1 MVAEKIA
8 ETDEEIIDLTELIEK
23 GEAPAAV
30 VPPAE
35 SVKEDISVHMQ
46 SLNDGQARQG
56 DAEIDA
62 LLAQMEAGDEQPV
75 PPPPAARAAAP
86 EHKVDPHEE
95 LDMSGMVE
103 VDKLL
108 DTLDIPP
115 QPHERGPDAAQD
127 ADPGDLDNA
136 VDDLLN
142 AMSGSAPQ
150 KPAPASAQEPDVHD
164 LLAAASPQPEEP
176 NFADDLDALL
186 ASAEAPA
193 PAEAS
198 APAPQARE
206 NPDLAADLDS
216 LLAGLDAEQAQPA
229 TAESA
234 PDKPAASSAASEPA
248 PEKEPDLEMDLDAL
262 LASVDAPASPQP
274 TKRYGSG
281 ECDACIDLDK
291 LLAPAGAEATPAPAP
306 EAPASQTPSP
316 DPAPE
321 PSADQSNPPTG
332 LDAEQDAAATAEPEQ
347 ARPSTP
353 STAADHMPEDVAPE
367 AAPDLE
373 TDLDALLA
381 VMSPD
386 QDMSPAPAAG
396 DAEEAGKTDA
406 ARPPLEAEALEP
418 EPALPADSMEN
429 LPQAEEAPDLPA
441 VEENPAAEERPESEP
456 ELDLDELLRSAMQE
470 EADASATPFAASEG
484 TERPETEPVVVAD
497 VPAVE
502 DLLLMP
508 ASEEDLRM
516 EQVATPAEEVQAE
529 FAQSE
534 ATARAGEQVART
546 ADIPADPAALREL
559 TELTEQAARLDER
572 LQRCESELAEAR
584 ARVAALEKAA
594 AAPSASLED
603 LLREGNPLH
612 DRFAALIASSVS
624 QALKAMPSGV
634 TDAALEE
641 RLQSV
646 SLLGKSV
653 SVRMDAL
660 ESRLDTLE
668 PRFNQQ
674 VEKAAAGAAARIL
687 REEIA
692 KLIQG

>member
-127 ADPGDLDNA
+127 ADPADLDNA

-142 AMSGSAPQ
+142 AMSGSAPR

-206 NPDLAADLDS
+206 NPDLTADLDS

-234 PDKPAASSAASEPA
+234 LGQPAASPAASEPA

-274 TKRYGSG
+274 TKRSGSG

-291 LLAPAGAEATPAPAP
+291 LLAPAGAEATPDPAP
-306 EAPASQTPSP
+306 EVPASPTPSP

-396 DAEEAGKTDA
+396 DAEEAGKIDA
-406 ARPPLEAEALEP
+406 ARPPLEAEALDP

-441 VEENPAAEERPESEP
+441 VDENPAAEERPESEP
-456 ELDLDELLRSAMQE
+456 ELDLDKLLRSAMQE

-484 TERPETEPVVVAD
+484 TEQPETEPAVVAD

-508 ASEEDLRM
+508 ASEEDSRM
-516 EQVATPAEEVQAE
+516 
-529 FAQSE
+529 
-534 ATARAGEQVART
+534 EQVART

-634 TDAALEE
+634 TDAVLEE

-653 SVRMDAL
+653 SARMDAL

>member
-35 SVKEDISVHMQ
+35 GTKEDISVHMQ

-142 AMSGSAPQ
+142 AMSGSAPR
-150 KPAPASAQEPDVHD
+150 KPASESAQEPDVHD

-206 NPDLAADLDS
+206 NPDLTADLDS

-234 PDKPAASSAASEPA
+234 LGQPAASPAASEPA

-274 TKRYGSG
+274 TKRSGSG

-291 LLAPAGAEATPAPAP
+291 LLAPAGAEATPDPAP
-306 EAPASQTPSP
+306 EAPASPTPSP

-406 ARPPLEAEALEP
+406 ARSPLEAEALEP

-441 VEENPAAEERPESEP
+441 VDENPAAEERPESEP
-456 ELDLDELLRSAMQE
+456 ELDLDKLLRSAMQE

-484 TERPETEPVVVAD
+484 TEQPETEPAVVAD

-508 ASEEDLRM
+508 ASEEDSRM
-516 EQVATPAEEVQAE
+516 EQA
-529 FAQSE
+529 
-534 ATARAGEQVART
+534 ART

-634 TDAALEE
+634 TDAVLEE

-653 SVRMDAL
+653 SARMDAL

>member
-142 AMSGSAPQ
+142 AMSGSAPR
-150 KPAPASAQEPDVHD
+150 KPASESAQEPDVHD

-198 APAPQARE
+198 APAPAEASAPAPQARE
-206 NPDLAADLDS
+206 NPDLTADLDS

-234 PDKPAASSAASEPA
+234 LGQPAASPAASEPA

-274 TKRYGSG
+274 TKRSGSG

-306 EAPASQTPSP
+306 EAPASPTPSP

-347 ARPSTP
+347 DRPSTP

-396 DAEEAGKTDA
+396 DAEEAGKIDA
-406 ARPPLEAEALEP
+406 ARPPLEAEALDP

-441 VEENPAAEERPESEP
+441 VDENPAAEERPESEP
-456 ELDLDELLRSAMQE
+456 ELDLDKLLRSAMQE

-484 TERPETEPVVVAD
+484 TEQPETEPAVVAD

-508 ASEEDLRM
+508 ASEEDSRM
-516 EQVATPAEEVQAE
+516 
-529 FAQSE
+529 
-534 ATARAGEQVART
+534 EQVART

-634 TDAALEE
+634 TDAVLEE

-653 SVRMDAL
+653 SARMDAL

>member
-75 PPPPAARAAAP
+75 PPPPAARADAP

-127 ADPGDLDNA
+127 ADPADLDNA

-142 AMSGSAPQ
+142 AMSGSAPR

-206 NPDLAADLDS
+206 NPDLTADLDS

-234 PDKPAASSAASEPA
+234 LGQPAASPAASEPA

-274 TKRYGSG
+274 TKRSGSG

-306 EAPASQTPSP
+306 EAPASPTPSP

-321 PSADQSNPPTG
+321 PSVDQSNPPTG

-456 ELDLDELLRSAMQE
+456 ELDLDKLLRSAMQE

-484 TERPETEPVVVAD
+484 TEQPETEPAVVAD

-508 ASEEDLRM
+508 ASEEDSRM
-516 EQVATPAEEVQAE
+516 
-529 FAQSE
+529 
-534 ATARAGEQVART
+534 EQVART

-634 TDAALEE
+634 TDAVLEE

-653 SVRMDAL
+653 SARMDAL

>member
-75 PPPPAARAAAP
+75 PPPPAARADAP

-127 ADPGDLDNA
+127 ADPADLDNA

-142 AMSGSAPQ
+142 AMSGSAPR

-193 PAEAS
+193 P
-198 APAPQARE
+198 QARE
-206 NPDLAADLDS
+206 NPDLTADLDS

-234 PDKPAASSAASEPA
+234 LGQPAASPAASEPA

-274 TKRYGSG
+274 TKRSGSG

-291 LLAPAGAEATPAPAP
+291 LLAPAGAEATPDPAP
-306 EAPASQTPSP
+306 EAPASPTPSP

-396 DAEEAGKTDA
+396 DAEEAGKIDA

-441 VEENPAAEERPESEP
+441 VDENPAAEERPESEP
-456 ELDLDELLRSAMQE
+456 ELDLDKLLRSAMQE

-484 TERPETEPVVVAD
+484 TEQPETEPAVVAD

-508 ASEEDLRM
+508 ASEEDSRM
-516 EQVATPAEEVQAE
+516 EQA
-529 FAQSE
+529 
-534 ATARAGEQVART
+534 ART

-584 ARVAALEKAA
+584 ARVAALEKAT

-634 TDAALEE
+634 TDAVLEE

-653 SVRMDAL
+653 SARMDAL

>member
-75 PPPPAARAAAP
+75 PPPPAARADAP

-127 ADPGDLDNA
+127 ADPADLDNA

-142 AMSGSAPQ
+142 AMSGSAPR
-150 KPAPASAQEPDVHD
+150 KPASESAQEPDVHD
-164 LLAAASPQPEEP
+164 LLAAASPQSEEP

-206 NPDLAADLDS
+206 NPDLTADLDS

-234 PDKPAASSAASEPA
+234 LGQPAASEPA
-248 PEKEPDLEMDLDAL
+248 SEKEPDLEMDLDAL

-274 TKRYGSG
+274 TKRSGSG

-291 LLAPAGAEATPAPAP
+291 LLAPAGAEATPDPAP
-306 EAPASQTPSP
+306 EAPASPTPSP

-406 ARPPLEAEALEP
+406 DRPPLEAEALEP

-441 VEENPAAEERPESEP
+441 VDENPAAEERPESKP
-456 ELDLDELLRSAMQE
+456 ELDLDKLLRSAMQE

-484 TERPETEPVVVAD
+484 TEQPETEPAVVAD

-502 DLLLMP
+502 DILLMP
-508 ASEEDLRM
+508 ASEEDSRM
-516 EQVATPAEEVQAE
+516 EQA
-529 FAQSE
+529 
-534 ATARAGEQVART
+534 ART

-634 TDAALEE
+634 TDAVLEE

-653 SVRMDAL
+653 SARMDAL

>member
-35 SVKEDISVHMQ
+35 GTKEDISVHMQ

-142 AMSGSAPQ
+142 AMSGSAPR
-150 KPAPASAQEPDVHD
+150 KPASESAQEPDVHD
-164 LLAAASPQPEEP
+164 LLAAASSQPEEP

-206 NPDLAADLDS
+206 NPDLTADLDS

-234 PDKPAASSAASEPA
+234 LGQPAASPAASEPA

-274 TKRYGSG
+274 TKRSGSG

-291 LLAPAGAEATPAPAP
+291 LLAPAGAEATPDPAP
-306 EAPASQTPSP
+306 EAPASPTPSP

-373 TDLDALLA
+373 TNLDALLA

-456 ELDLDELLRSAMQE
+456 ELDLDKLLRSAMQE

-484 TERPETEPVVVAD
+484 TEQPETEPAVVAD

-508 ASEEDLRM
+508 ASEEDSRM
-516 EQVATPAEEVQAE
+516 EQA
-529 FAQSE
+529 
-534 ATARAGEQVART
+534 ART

-634 TDAALEE
+634 TDAVLEE

-653 SVRMDAL
+653 SARMDAL

>member
-75 PPPPAARAAAP
+75 PPPPAARADAP

-127 ADPGDLDNA
+127 ADPADLDNA

-142 AMSGSAPQ
+142 AMSGSAPR
-150 KPAPASAQEPDVHD
+150 KPASESAQEPDVHD

-206 NPDLAADLDS
+206 NPDLTADLDS

-234 PDKPAASSAASEPA
+234 LGQPAASEPA
-248 PEKEPDLEMDLDAL
+248 SEKEPDLEMDLDAL

-274 TKRYGSG
+274 TKRSGSG

-291 LLAPAGAEATPAPAP
+291 LLAPAGAEATPDPAP
-306 EAPASQTPSP
+306 EAPASPTPSP

-396 DAEEAGKTDA
+396 DAEEAGKIDA

-441 VEENPAAEERPESEP
+441 VDENPAAEERPESEP
-456 ELDLDELLRSAMQE
+456 ELDLDKLLRSAMQE

-484 TERPETEPVVVAD
+484 TEQPETEPAVVAD

-508 ASEEDLRM
+508 ASEEDSRM
-516 EQVATPAEEVQAE
+516 EQA
-529 FAQSE
+529 
-534 ATARAGEQVART
+534 ART

-634 TDAALEE
+634 TDAVLEE

-653 SVRMDAL
+653 SARMDAL

>member
-142 AMSGSAPQ
+142 AMSGSAPR
-150 KPAPASAQEPDVHD
+150 KPASESAQEPDVHD

-198 APAPQARE
+198 APAPAEASAPAPQARE
-206 NPDLAADLDS
+206 NPDLTADLDS

-234 PDKPAASSAASEPA
+234 LGQPAASPAASEPA

-274 TKRYGSG
+274 TKRSGSG

-306 EAPASQTPSP
+306 EAPASPTPSP

-347 ARPSTP
+347 DRPSTP
-353 STAADHMPEDVAPE
+353 SRAADHMPEDVAPE

-396 DAEEAGKTDA
+396 DAEEAGKIDA
-406 ARPPLEAEALEP
+406 ARPPLEAEALDP

-441 VEENPAAEERPESEP
+441 VDENPAAEERPESEP
-456 ELDLDELLRSAMQE
+456 ELDLDKLLRSAMQE

-484 TERPETEPVVVAD
+484 TEQPETEPAVVAD

-508 ASEEDLRM
+508 ASEEDSRM
-516 EQVATPAEEVQAE
+516 
-529 FAQSE
+529 
-534 ATARAGEQVART
+534 EQVART

-634 TDAALEE
+634 TDAVLEE

-653 SVRMDAL
+653 SARMDAL

>member
-127 ADPGDLDNA
+127 ADPADLDNA

-142 AMSGSAPQ
+142 AMSGSAPR

-206 NPDLAADLDS
+206 NPDLTADLDS

-234 PDKPAASSAASEPA
+234 LGQPAASPAASEPA

-274 TKRYGSG
+274 TKRSGSG

-291 LLAPAGAEATPAPAP
+291 LLAPAGAEATPDPAP
-306 EAPASQTPSP
+306 EVPASPTPSP

-396 DAEEAGKTDA
+396 DAEEAGKIDA
-406 ARPPLEAEALEP
+406 ARPPLEAEALDP

-429 LPQAEEAPDLPA
+429 LPQAPPWTRTRRQRNVRNPNRNWIWTNCCAAPCRKKPMH
-441 VEENPAAEERPESEP
+441 PR
-456 ELDLDELLRSAMQE
+456 R
-470 EADASATPFAASEG
+470 
-484 TERPETEPVVVAD
+484 
-497 VPAVE
+497 
-502 DLLLMP
+502 LLLP
-508 ASEEDLRM
+508 
-516 EQVATPAEEVQAE
+516 P
-529 FAQSE
+529 
-534 ATARAGEQVART
+534 
-546 ADIPADPAALREL
+546 RE
-559 TELTEQAARLDER
+559 RNSPR
-572 LQRCESELAEAR
+572 
-584 ARVAALEKAA
+584 
-594 AAPSASLED
+594 P
-603 LLREGNPLH
+603 NPLWW
-612 DRFAALIASSVS
+612 L
-624 QALKAMPSGV
+624 
-634 TDAALEE
+634 T
-641 RLQSV
+641 
-646 SLLGKSV
+646 
-653 SVRMDAL
+653 
-660 ESRLDTLE
+660 SRLWKIFCSCP
-668 PRFNQQ
+668 PR
-674 VEKAAAGAAARIL
+674 KKT
-687 REEIA
+687 REWNRSPGRRTSRQIRRRC
-692 KLIQG
+692 GN

>member
-142 AMSGSAPQ
+142 AMSGSAPR
-150 KPAPASAQEPDVHD
+150 KPASESAQEPDVHD

-206 NPDLAADLDS
+206 NPDLTADLDS

-234 PDKPAASSAASEPA
+234 LGQPAASPAASEPA

-274 TKRYGSG
+274 TKRSGSG

-306 EAPASQTPSP
+306 EAPASPTPSP

-456 ELDLDELLRSAMQE
+456 ELDLDKLLRSAMQE

-484 TERPETEPVVVAD
+484 TEQPETEPAVVAD

-508 ASEEDLRM
+508 ASEEDSRM

-534 ATARAGEQVART
+534 ATARAGEQAART

-634 TDAALEE
+634 TDAVLEE

-653 SVRMDAL
+653 SARMDAL

>member
-75 PPPPAARAAAP
+75 PPPPAARADAP

-142 AMSGSAPQ
+142 AMSGSAPR
-150 KPAPASAQEPDVHD
+150 KPASESAQEPDVHD

-206 NPDLAADLDS
+206 NPDLTADLDS

-229 TAESA
+229 TAKSA
-234 PDKPAASSAASEPA
+234 LGQPAASPAASEPA

-274 TKRYGSG
+274 TKRSGSG

-291 LLAPAGAEATPAPAP
+291 LLAPAGAEATPDPAP
-306 EAPASQTPSP
+306 EAPASPTPSP

-441 VEENPAAEERPESEP
+441 VDENPAAEERPESEP
-456 ELDLDELLRSAMQE
+456 ELDLDKLLRSAMQE

-484 TERPETEPVVVAD
+484 TEQPETEPAVVAD

-508 ASEEDLRM
+508 ASEEDSRM
-516 EQVATPAEEVQAE
+516 EQA
-529 FAQSE
+529 
-534 ATARAGEQVART
+534 ART

-559 TELTEQAARLDER
+559 TELTEQAARLDDR

-624 QALKAMPSGV
+624 QALKTMPSGV
-634 TDAALEE
+634 TDAVLEE

-653 SVRMDAL
+653 SARMDAL

>member
-75 PPPPAARAAAP
+75 PPPPAARADAP

-127 ADPGDLDNA
+127 ADPADLDNA

-142 AMSGSAPQ
+142 AMSGSAPR
-150 KPAPASAQEPDVHD
+150 KPASESAQEPDVHD
-164 LLAAASPQPEEP
+164 LLAAASPQSEEP

-206 NPDLAADLDS
+206 NPDLTADLDS

-234 PDKPAASSAASEPA
+234 LGQPAASPAASEPA

-274 TKRYGSG
+274 TKRSGSG

-291 LLAPAGAEATPAPAP
+291 LLAPAGAEATPDPAP
-306 EAPASQTPSP
+306 EAPASPTPSP

-321 PSADQSNPPTG
+321 PSADQSDPPTG

-441 VEENPAAEERPESEP
+441 VDENPAAEERPESEP
-456 ELDLDELLRSAMQE
+456 ELDLDKLLRSAMQE

-484 TERPETEPVVVAD
+484 TEQPETEPAVVAD

-508 ASEEDLRM
+508 ASEEDSRM
-516 EQVATPAEEVQAE
+516 EQA
-529 FAQSE
+529 
-534 ATARAGEQVART
+534 ART

-624 QALKAMPSGV
+624 QALKTMPSGV
-634 TDAALEE
+634 TDAVLEE

-653 SVRMDAL
+653 SARMDAL

>member
-35 SVKEDISVHMQ
+35 GTKEDISVHMQ

-142 AMSGSAPQ
+142 AMSGSAPR
-150 KPAPASAQEPDVHD
+150 KPASESAQEPDVHD

-206 NPDLAADLDS
+206 NPDLTADLDS

-234 PDKPAASSAASEPA
+234 LGQPAASPAASEPA
-248 PEKEPDLEMDLDAL
+248 PEKEPNLEMDLDAL

-274 TKRYGSG
+274 TKRSGSG

-291 LLAPAGAEATPAPAP
+291 LLAPAGAEATPDPAP
-306 EAPASQTPSP
+306 EAPASPTPSP

-406 ARPPLEAEALEP
+406 ARSPLEAEALEP

-441 VEENPAAEERPESEP
+441 VDENPAAEERPESEP
-456 ELDLDELLRSAMQE
+456 ELDLDKLLRSAMQE

-484 TERPETEPVVVAD
+484 TEQPETEPAVVAD

-508 ASEEDLRM
+508 ASEEDSRM
-516 EQVATPAEEVQAE
+516 EQA
-529 FAQSE
+529 
-534 ATARAGEQVART
+534 ART

-634 TDAALEE
+634 TDAVLEE

-653 SVRMDAL
+653 SARMDAL

>member
-142 AMSGSAPQ
+142 AMSGSAPR
-150 KPAPASAQEPDVHD
+150 KPASESAQEPDVHD

-206 NPDLAADLDS
+206 NPDLTADLDS

-234 PDKPAASSAASEPA
+234 LGQPAASPAASEPA

-274 TKRYGSG
+274 TKRSGSG

-306 EAPASQTPSP
+306 EAPASPTPSP

-441 VEENPAAEERPESEP
+441 VDENPAAEERPESEP
-456 ELDLDELLRSAMQE
+456 ELDLDKLLRSAMQE

-484 TERPETEPVVVAD
+484 TEQPETEPAVVAD

-508 ASEEDLRM
+508 ASEEDSRM
-516 EQVATPAEEVQAE
+516 EQA
-529 FAQSE
+529 
-534 ATARAGEQVART
+534 ART

-594 AAPSASLED
+594 APSASLED

-624 QALKAMPSGV
+624 QALKTMPSGV
-634 TDAALEE
+634 TDAVLEE

-653 SVRMDAL
+653 SARMDAL

>member
-35 SVKEDISVHMQ
+35 GTKEDISVHMQ

-142 AMSGSAPQ
+142 AMSGSAPR
-150 KPAPASAQEPDVHD
+150 KPASESAQEPDVHD

-206 NPDLAADLDS
+206 NPDLTADLDS

-229 TAESA
+229 TAKSA
-234 PDKPAASSAASEPA
+234 LGQPAASPAASEPA

-274 TKRYGSG
+274 TKRSGSG

-291 LLAPAGAEATPAPAP
+291 LLAPAGAEATPDPAP
-306 EAPASQTPSP
+306 EAPASPTPSP

-441 VEENPAAEERPESEP
+441 VDENPAAEERPESEP
-456 ELDLDELLRSAMQE
+456 ELDLDKLLRSAMQE

-484 TERPETEPVVVAD
+484 TEQPETEPAVVAD

-508 ASEEDLRM
+508 ASEEDSRM
-516 EQVATPAEEVQAE
+516 EQA
-529 FAQSE
+529 
-534 ATARAGEQVART
+534 ART

-624 QALKAMPSGV
+624 QALKIMPSGV
-634 TDAALEE
+634 TDAVLEE

-653 SVRMDAL
+653 SARMDAL

>member
-127 ADPGDLDNA
+127 ADPADLDNA

-142 AMSGSAPQ
+142 AMSGSAPR

-206 NPDLAADLDS
+206 NPDLTADLDS

-234 PDKPAASSAASEPA
+234 LGQPAASPAASEPA

-274 TKRYGSG
+274 TKRSGSG

-306 EAPASQTPSP
+306 EAPASPTPSP

-396 DAEEAGKTDA
+396 DAEEAGKIDA

-441 VEENPAAEERPESEP
+441 VDENPAAEERPESEP
-456 ELDLDELLRSAMQE
+456 ELDLDKLLRSAMQE

-484 TERPETEPVVVAD
+484 TEQPETEPAVVAD

-508 ASEEDLRM
+508 ASEEDSRM
-516 EQVATPAEEVQAE
+516 EQA
-529 FAQSE
+529 
-534 ATARAGEQVART
+534 ART

-634 TDAALEE
+634 TDAVLEE

-653 SVRMDAL
+653 SARMDAL

>member
-142 AMSGSAPQ
+142 AMSGSAPR
-150 KPAPASAQEPDVHD
+150 KPASESAQEPDVHD

-206 NPDLAADLDS
+206 NPDLTADLDS

-234 PDKPAASSAASEPA
+234 LGQPAASPAASEPA

-274 TKRYGSG
+274 TKRSGSG

-291 LLAPAGAEATPAPAP
+291 LLAPAGAEATPDPAP
-306 EAPASQTPSP
+306 EVPASPTPSP

-396 DAEEAGKTDA
+396 DAEEAGKIDA
-406 ARPPLEAEALEP
+406 ARPPLEAEALDP

-441 VEENPAAEERPESEP
+441 VDENPAAEERPESEP
-456 ELDLDELLRSAMQE
+456 ELDLDKLLRSAMQE

-484 TERPETEPVVVAD
+484 TEQPETEPAVVAD
-497 VPAVE
+497 APAVE

-508 ASEEDLRM
+508 ASEEDSRM
-516 EQVATPAEEVQAE
+516 EQA
-529 FAQSE
+529 
-534 ATARAGEQVART
+534 ART

-634 TDAALEE
+634 TDAVLEE

-653 SVRMDAL
+653 SARMDAL

>member
-35 SVKEDISVHMQ
+35 GTKEDISVHMQ

-75 PPPPAARAAAP
+75 PPPPAARADAP

-127 ADPGDLDNA
+127 ADPADLDNA

-142 AMSGSAPQ
+142 AMSGSAPR
-150 KPAPASAQEPDVHD
+150 KPASESAQEPDVHD
-164 LLAAASPQPEEP
+164 LLAAASPQSEEP

-206 NPDLAADLDS
+206 NPDLTADLDS

-234 PDKPAASSAASEPA
+234 LGQPAASPAASEPA

-274 TKRYGSG
+274 TKRSGSG

-291 LLAPAGAEATPAPAP
+291 LLAPAGAEATPDPAP
-306 EAPASQTPSP
+306 EVPASPTPSP

-396 DAEEAGKTDA
+396 DAEEAGKIDA
-406 ARPPLEAEALEP
+406 ARPPLEAEALDP

-441 VEENPAAEERPESEP
+441 VDENPAAEERPESEP
-456 ELDLDELLRSAMQE
+456 ELDLDKLLRSAMQE

-484 TERPETEPVVVAD
+484 TEQPETEPAVVAD

-508 ASEEDLRM
+508 ASEEDSRM
-516 EQVATPAEEVQAE
+516 
-529 FAQSE
+529 
-534 ATARAGEQVART
+534 EQVART

-559 TELTEQAARLDER
+559 TELTEQAVRLDER

-634 TDAALEE
+634 TDAVLEE

-653 SVRMDAL
+653 SARMDAL

>member
-86 EHKVDPHEE
+86 EHKVDPHEK

-142 AMSGSAPQ
+142 AMSGSAPR
-150 KPAPASAQEPDVHD
+150 KPASESAQEPDVHD

-206 NPDLAADLDS
+206 NPDLTADLDS

-234 PDKPAASSAASEPA
+234 LGQPAAAPAAPEPA
-248 PEKEPDLEMDLDAL
+248 PEKTPDLEMDLDAL
-262 LASVDAPASPQP
+262 LASVDAPASARP
-274 TKRYGSG
+274 TDRSDSG
-281 ECDACIDLDK
+281 ECDSCIDLDK
-291 LLAPAGAEATPAPAP
+291 LLAPASAP
-306 EAPASQTPSP
+306 EAPAS
-316 DPAPE
+316 PA
-321 PSADQSNPPTG
+321 SNLSVDQDNLPAGP
-332 LDAEQDAAATAEPEQ
+332 DAEQNAAATAEPAQ
-347 ARPSTP
+347 AQPASHP
-353 STAADHMPEDVAPE
+353 AAEDHTPEDVTPE
-367 AAPDLE
+367 AGPALE

-381 VMSPD
+381 AMSPD
-386 QDMSPAPAAG
+386 QDIPPAPAAE
-396 DAEEAGKTDA
+396 DAEEVEETDA
-406 ARPPLEAEALEP
+406 AQPPLETGALVP
-418 EPALPADSMEN
+418 EPVFPAASMEN
-429 LPQAEEAPDLPA
+429 LPQAEEAADLPA
-441 VEENPAAEERPESEP
+441 VEENPAEEERPESEP
-456 ELDLDELLRSAMQE
+456 ELDLDELLRSAIQE
-470 EADASATPFAASEG
+470 EADSPATPSAASDE
-484 TERPETEPVVVAD
+484 TERPEAEPAVVAD
-497 VPAVE
+497 AGKTADAPEME

-508 ASEEDLRM
+508 ASEEDSRM
-516 EQVATPAEEVQAE
+516 EQA
-529 FAQSE
+529 
-534 ATARAGEQVART
+534 ART

-594 AAPSASLED
+594 APSASLED

-624 QALKAMPSGV
+624 QALKTMPSGV
-634 TDAALEE
+634 TDAVLEE

-653 SVRMDAL
+653 SARMDAL

>member
-35 SVKEDISVHMQ
+35 GTKEDISVHMQ

-142 AMSGSAPQ
+142 AMSGSAPR
-150 KPAPASAQEPDVHD
+150 KPASESAQEPDVHD

-206 NPDLAADLDS
+206 NPDLTADLDS

-234 PDKPAASSAASEPA
+234 LGQPAASPAASEPA

-274 TKRYGSG
+274 TKRSGSG

-291 LLAPAGAEATPAPAP
+291 LLAPAGAEATPDPAP
-306 EAPASQTPSP
+306 EAPASPTPSP

-396 DAEEAGKTDA
+396 DAEEAGKIDA

-441 VEENPAAEERPESEP
+441 VDENPAAEERPESEP
-456 ELDLDELLRSAMQE
+456 ELDLDKLLRSAMQE

-484 TERPETEPVVVAD
+484 TEQPETEPAVVAD

-508 ASEEDLRM
+508 ASEEDSRM
-516 EQVATPAEEVQAE
+516 EQA
-529 FAQSE
+529 
-534 ATARAGEQVART
+534 ART

-634 TDAALEE
+634 TDAVLEE

-653 SVRMDAL
+653 SARMDAL

>member
-234 PDKPAASSAASEPA
+234 PDKPAASPAASEPA

-274 TKRYGSG
+274 TKRSGSG

-484 TERPETEPVVVAD
+484 TERPETEPAVVAD

-516 EQVATPAEEVQAE
+516 
-529 FAQSE
+529 
-534 ATARAGEQVART
+534 EQVART

>member
-75 PPPPAARAAAP
+75 PPPPAARADAP

-127 ADPGDLDNA
+127 ADPADLDNA

-142 AMSGSAPQ
+142 AMSGSAPR
-150 KPAPASAQEPDVHD
+150 KPASESAQEPDVHD
-164 LLAAASPQPEEP
+164 LLAAASPQSEEP

-186 ASAEAPA
+186 TSAEAPA

-206 NPDLAADLDS
+206 NPDLTADLDS

-234 PDKPAASSAASEPA
+234 LGQPAASPAASEPA
-248 PEKEPDLEMDLDAL
+248 SEKEPDLEMDLDAL

-274 TKRYGSG
+274 TKRSGSG

-291 LLAPAGAEATPAPAP
+291 LLAPAGAEATPDPAP
-306 EAPASQTPSP
+306 EAPASPTPSP

-396 DAEEAGKTDA
+396 DAEEAGKIDA

-441 VEENPAAEERPESEP
+441 VDENPAAEERPESEP
-456 ELDLDELLRSAMQE
+456 ELDLDKLLRSAMQE

-484 TERPETEPVVVAD
+484 TEQPETEPAVVAD

-508 ASEEDLRM
+508 ASEEDSRM
-516 EQVATPAEEVQAE
+516 EQA
-529 FAQSE
+529 
-534 ATARAGEQVART
+534 ART

-634 TDAALEE
+634 TDAVLEE

-653 SVRMDAL
+653 SARMDAL

>member
-35 SVKEDISVHMQ
+35 GTKEDISVHMQ

-142 AMSGSAPQ
+142 AMSGSAPR
-150 KPAPASAQEPDVHD
+150 KPASESAQEPDVHD

-206 NPDLAADLDS
+206 NPDLTADLDS

-234 PDKPAASSAASEPA
+234 LGQPAASPAASEPA

-274 TKRYGSG
+274 TKRSGSG

-291 LLAPAGAEATPAPAP
+291 LLAPAGAEATPDPAP
-306 EAPASQTPSP
+306 EAPASPTPSP

-396 DAEEAGKTDA
+396 DAEEAGKIDA

-441 VEENPAAEERPESEP
+441 VDENPAAEERPESEP
-456 ELDLDELLRSAMQE
+456 ELDLDKLLRSAMQE

-484 TERPETEPVVVAD
+484 TEQPETEPAVVAD

-508 ASEEDLRM
+508 ASEEDSRM
-516 EQVATPAEEVQAE
+516 EQA
-529 FAQSE
+529 
-534 ATARAGEQVART
+534 ART

-584 ARVAALEKAA
+584 ARVAALEKAT

-634 TDAALEE
+634 TDAVLEE

-653 SVRMDAL
+653 SARMDAL

>member
-75 PPPPAARAAAP
+75 PPPPAARADAP

-127 ADPGDLDNA
+127 ADPADLDNA

-142 AMSGSAPQ
+142 AMSGSAPR
-150 KPAPASAQEPDVHD
+150 KPASESAQEPDVHD
-164 LLAAASPQPEEP
+164 LLAAASPQSEEP

-206 NPDLAADLDS
+206 NPDLTADLDS

-234 PDKPAASSAASEPA
+234 LGQPAASPAASEPA

-274 TKRYGSG
+274 TKRSGSG

-291 LLAPAGAEATPAPAP
+291 LLAPAGAAATPDPAP
-306 EAPASQTPSP
+306 EVPASPTPSP

-396 DAEEAGKTDA
+396 DAEEAGKIDA
-406 ARPPLEAEALEP
+406 ARPPLEAEALDP

-441 VEENPAAEERPESEP
+441 VDENPAAEERPESEP
-456 ELDLDELLRSAMQE
+456 ELDLDKLLRSAMQE

-484 TERPETEPVVVAD
+484 TEQPETEPAVVAD

-508 ASEEDLRM
+508 ASEEDSRM
-516 EQVATPAEEVQAE
+516 
-529 FAQSE
+529 
-534 ATARAGEQVART
+534 EQVART

-634 TDAALEE
+634 TDVVLEE

-653 SVRMDAL
+653 SARMDAL

>member
-142 AMSGSAPQ
+142 AMSGSAPR
-150 KPAPASAQEPDVHD
+150 KPASESAQEPDVHD

-206 NPDLAADLDS
+206 NPDLTADLDS

-234 PDKPAASSAASEPA
+234 LGQPAASPAASEPA

-274 TKRYGSG
+274 TKRSGSG

-291 LLAPAGAEATPAPAP
+291 LLAPAGAEATPDPAP
-306 EAPASQTPSP
+306 EVPASPTPSP

-396 DAEEAGKTDA
+396 DAEEAGKIDA
-406 ARPPLEAEALEP
+406 ARPPLEAEALDP

-441 VEENPAAEERPESEP
+441 VDENPAAEERPESEP
-456 ELDLDELLRSAMQE
+456 ELDLDKLLRSAMQE

-484 TERPETEPVVVAD
+484 TEQPETEPAVVAD
-497 VPAVE
+497 APAVE

-508 ASEEDLRM
+508 ASEEDSRM
-516 EQVATPAEEVQAE
+516 EQA
-529 FAQSE
+529 
-534 ATARAGEQVART
+534 ART

-624 QALKAMPSGV
+624 QALKTMPSGV
-634 TDAALEE
+634 TDAVLEE

-653 SVRMDAL
+653 SARMDAL

>member
-75 PPPPAARAAAP
+75 PPPPAARADAP

-127 ADPGDLDNA
+127 ADPADLDNA

-142 AMSGSAPQ
+142 AMSGSAPR
-150 KPAPASAQEPDVHD
+150 KPASESAQEPDVHD
-164 LLAAASPQPEEP
+164 LLAAASPQSEEP

-206 NPDLAADLDS
+206 NPDLTADLDS

-234 PDKPAASSAASEPA
+234 LGQPAASPAASEPA
-248 PEKEPDLEMDLDAL
+248 SEKEPDLEMDLDAL

-274 TKRYGSG
+274 TKRSGSG

-291 LLAPAGAEATPAPAP
+291 LLAPAGAEATPDPAP
-306 EAPASQTPSP
+306 EAPASPTPSP

-396 DAEEAGKTDA
+396 DAEEAGKIDA

-441 VEENPAAEERPESEP
+441 VDENPAAEERPESEP
-456 ELDLDELLRSAMQE
+456 ELDLDKLLRSAMQE

-484 TERPETEPVVVAD
+484 TEQPETEPAVVAN

-508 ASEEDLRM
+508 ASEEDSRM
-516 EQVATPAEEVQAE
+516 EQA
-529 FAQSE
+529 
-534 ATARAGEQVART
+534 ART

-634 TDAALEE
+634 TDAVLEE

-653 SVRMDAL
+653 SARMDAL

>member
-35 SVKEDISVHMQ
+35 GTKEDISVHMQ

-142 AMSGSAPQ
+142 AMSGSAPR
-150 KPAPASAQEPDVHD
+150 KPASESAQEPDVHD

-206 NPDLAADLDS
+206 NPDLTADLDS

-234 PDKPAASSAASEPA
+234 LGQPAASPAASEPA

-274 TKRYGSG
+274 TKRSGSG

-291 LLAPAGAEATPAPAP
+291 LLAPAGAEATPDPAP
-306 EAPASQTPSP
+306 EAPASPTPSP

-396 DAEEAGKTDA
+396 DAEEAGKIDA

-441 VEENPAAEERPESEP
+441 VDENPAAEERPESEP
-456 ELDLDELLRSAMQE
+456 ELDLDKLLRSAMQE
-470 EADASATPFAASEG
+470 EADASATPFVASEG
-484 TERPETEPVVVAD
+484 TEQPETEPAVVAD

-508 ASEEDLRM
+508 ASEEDSRM
-516 EQVATPAEEVQAE
+516 EQA
-529 FAQSE
+529 
-534 ATARAGEQVART
+534 ART

-634 TDAALEE
+634 TDAVLEE

-653 SVRMDAL
+653 SARMDAL

>member
-35 SVKEDISVHMQ
+35 GTKEDISVHMQ

-142 AMSGSAPQ
+142 AMSGSAPR
-150 KPAPASAQEPDVHD
+150 KPASESAQEPDVHD

-193 PAEAS
+193 P
-198 APAPQARE
+198 QARE
-206 NPDLAADLDS
+206 NPDLTADLDS

-234 PDKPAASSAASEPA
+234 LGQPAASPAASEPA

-274 TKRYGSG
+274 TKRSGSG

-291 LLAPAGAEATPAPAP
+291 LLAPAGAEATPDPAP
-306 EAPASQTPSP
+306 EAPASPTPSP

-441 VEENPAAEERPESEP
+441 VDENPAAEERPESEP
-456 ELDLDELLRSAMQE
+456 ELDLDKLLRSAMQE

-484 TERPETEPVVVAD
+484 TEQPETEPAVVAD

-508 ASEEDLRM
+508 ASEEDSRM
-516 EQVATPAEEVQAE
+516 EQA
-529 FAQSE
+529 
-534 ATARAGEQVART
+534 ART

-634 TDAALEE
+634 TDAVLEE

-653 SVRMDAL
+653 SARMDAL

>member
-142 AMSGSAPQ
+142 AMSGSAPR

-206 NPDLAADLDS
+206 NPDLTADLDS

-234 PDKPAASSAASEPA
+234 LGQPAASPAASEPA

-274 TKRYGSG
+274 TKRSGSG

-291 LLAPAGAEATPAPAP
+291 LLAPAGAEATPDPAP
-306 EAPASQTPSP
+306 EAPASPTPSP

-396 DAEEAGKTDA
+396 DAEEAGKIDA

-456 ELDLDELLRSAMQE
+456 ELDLDKLLRSAMQE

-484 TERPETEPVVVAD
+484 TEQPETEPAVVAD

-508 ASEEDLRM
+508 ASEEDSRM
-516 EQVATPAEEVQAE
+516 EQA
-529 FAQSE
+529 
-534 ATARAGEQVART
+534 ART

-634 TDAALEE
+634 TDAVLEE

-653 SVRMDAL
+653 SARMDAL

>member
-127 ADPGDLDNA
+127 ADPADLDNA

-142 AMSGSAPQ
+142 AMSGSAPR

-198 APAPQARE
+198 APAPQAQE
-206 NPDLAADLDS
+206 NPDLTADLDS

-234 PDKPAASSAASEPA
+234 LGQPAASPAASEPA

-274 TKRYGSG
+274 TKRSGSG

-291 LLAPAGAEATPAPAP
+291 LLAPAEAEATPAPAP
-306 EAPASQTPSP
+306 EAPASPTPSP
-316 DPAPE
+316 DPVPE

-456 ELDLDELLRSAMQE
+456 ELDLDKLLRSAMQE

-484 TERPETEPVVVAD
+484 TEQPETEPAVVAD

-508 ASEEDLRM
+508 ASEEDSRM
-516 EQVATPAEEVQAE
+516 EQA
-529 FAQSE
+529 
-534 ATARAGEQVART
+534 ART

-584 ARVAALEKAA
+584 ARVAALEKAT

-634 TDAALEE
+634 TDAVLEE

-653 SVRMDAL
+653 SARMDAL

>member
-75 PPPPAARAAAP
+75 PPPPAARADAP

-127 ADPGDLDNA
+127 ADPADLDNA

-142 AMSGSAPQ
+142 AMSGSAPR
-150 KPAPASAQEPDVHD
+150 KPASESAQEPDVHD
-164 LLAAASPQPEEP
+164 LLAAASPQSEEP

-206 NPDLAADLDS
+206 NPDLTADLDS

-234 PDKPAASSAASEPA
+234 LGQPAASPAASEPA
-248 PEKEPDLEMDLDAL
+248 SEKEPDLEMDLDAL

-274 TKRYGSG
+274 TKRSGSG

-291 LLAPAGAEATPAPAP
+291 LLAPAGAEATPDPAP
-306 EAPASQTPSP
+306 EAPASPTPSP

-396 DAEEAGKTDA
+396 DAEEAGKIDA

-441 VEENPAAEERPESEP
+441 VDENPAAEERPESEP
-456 ELDLDELLRSAMQE
+456 ELDLDKLLRSAMQE

-484 TERPETEPVVVAD
+484 TEQPETEPAVVAD

-508 ASEEDLRM
+508 ASEEDSRM
-516 EQVATPAEEVQAE
+516 EQA
-529 FAQSE
+529 
-534 ATARAGEQVART
+534 ART

-634 TDAALEE
+634 TDAVLEE

-653 SVRMDAL
+653 SARMDAR

>member
-35 SVKEDISVHMQ
+35 GTKEDISVHMQ

-142 AMSGSAPQ
+142 AMSGSAPR

-206 NPDLAADLDS
+206 NPDLTADLDS

-234 PDKPAASSAASEPA
+234 LGQPAASPAASEPA

-274 TKRYGSG
+274 TKRSGSG

-291 LLAPAGAEATPAPAP
+291 LLAPAGAEATPDPAP
-306 EAPASQTPSP
+306 EAPASPTPSP

-396 DAEEAGKTDA
+396 DAEEAGKIDA

-441 VEENPAAEERPESEP
+441 VDENPAAEERPESEP
-456 ELDLDELLRSAMQE
+456 ELDLDKLLRSAMQE

-484 TERPETEPVVVAD
+484 TEQPETEPAVVAD

-508 ASEEDLRM
+508 ASEEDSRM
-516 EQVATPAEEVQAE
+516 EQA
-529 FAQSE
+529 
-534 ATARAGEQVART
+534 ART

-634 TDAALEE
+634 TDAVLEE

-653 SVRMDAL
+653 SARMDAL

>member
-35 SVKEDISVHMQ
+35 GTKEDISVHMQ

-142 AMSGSAPQ
+142 AMSGSAPR
-150 KPAPASAQEPDVHD
+150 KPASESAQEPDVHD

-206 NPDLAADLDS
+206 NPDLTADLDS

-229 TAESA
+229 TAKSA
-234 PDKPAASSAASEPA
+234 LGQPAASPAASEPA

-274 TKRYGSG
+274 TKRSGSG

-291 LLAPAGAEATPAPAP
+291 LLAPAGAEATPDPAP
-306 EAPASQTPSP
+306 EAPASPTPSP

-441 VEENPAAEERPESEP
+441 VDENPAAEERPESEP
-456 ELDLDELLRSAMQE
+456 ELDLDKLLRSAMQE

-484 TERPETEPVVVAD
+484 TEQPETEPAVVAD

-508 ASEEDLRM
+508 ASEEDSRM
-516 EQVATPAEEVQAE
+516 EQA
-529 FAQSE
+529 
-534 ATARAGEQVART
+534 ART

-634 TDAALEE
+634 TDAVLEE

-653 SVRMDAL
+653 SARMDAL

>member
-75 PPPPAARAAAP
+75 HPPPAARADAP

-127 ADPGDLDNA
+127 ADPADLDNA

-142 AMSGSAPQ
+142 AMSGSAPR
-150 KPAPASAQEPDVHD
+150 KPASESAQEPDVHD

-206 NPDLAADLDS
+206 NPDLTADLDS

-234 PDKPAASSAASEPA
+234 LGQPAASEPA
-248 PEKEPDLEMDLDAL
+248 SEKEPDLEMDLDAL

-274 TKRYGSG
+274 TKRSGSG

-291 LLAPAGAEATPAPAP
+291 LLAPAGAEATPDPAP
-306 EAPASQTPSP
+306 EAPASPTPSP

-396 DAEEAGKTDA
+396 DAEEAGKIDA

-441 VEENPAAEERPESEP
+441 VDENPAAEERPESEP
-456 ELDLDELLRSAMQE
+456 ELDLDKLLRSAMQE

-484 TERPETEPVVVAD
+484 TEQPETEPAVVAD

-508 ASEEDLRM
+508 ASEEDSRM
-516 EQVATPAEEVQAE
+516 EQA
-529 FAQSE
+529 
-534 ATARAGEQVART
+534 ART

-634 TDAALEE
+634 TDAVLEE

-653 SVRMDAL
+653 SARMDAL

>member
-142 AMSGSAPQ
+142 AMSGSAPR
-150 KPAPASAQEPDVHD
+150 KPASESAQEPDVHD

-206 NPDLAADLDS
+206 NPDLTADLDS

-234 PDKPAASSAASEPA
+234 LGQPAASPAASEPA
-248 PEKEPDLEMDLDAL
+248 PEKEPNLEMDLDAL

-274 TKRYGSG
+274 TKRSGSG

-291 LLAPAGAEATPAPAP
+291 LLAPAGAEATPDPAP
-306 EAPASQTPSP
+306 EAPASPTPSP

-406 ARPPLEAEALEP
+406 ARSPLEAEALEP

-441 VEENPAAEERPESEP
+441 VDENPAAEERPESEP
-456 ELDLDELLRSAMQE
+456 ELDLDKLLRSAMQE

-484 TERPETEPVVVAD
+484 TEQPETEPAVVAD

-508 ASEEDLRM
+508 ASEEDSRM
-516 EQVATPAEEVQAE
+516 EQA
-529 FAQSE
+529 
-534 ATARAGEQVART
+534 ART

-634 TDAALEE
+634 TDAVLEE

-653 SVRMDAL
+653 SARMDAL

>member
-35 SVKEDISVHMQ
+35 GTKEDISVHMQ

-142 AMSGSAPQ
+142 AMSGSAPR
-150 KPAPASAQEPDVHD
+150 KPASESAQEPDVHD

-206 NPDLAADLDS
+206 NPDLTADLDS

-234 PDKPAASSAASEPA
+234 LGQPAASPAASEPA

-274 TKRYGSG
+274 TKRSGSG

-291 LLAPAGAEATPAPAP
+291 LLAPAGAEATPDPAP
-306 EAPASQTPSP
+306 EAPASPTPSP

-396 DAEEAGKTDA
+396 DAEEAGKIDA

-441 VEENPAAEERPESEP
+441 VDENPAAEERPESEP
-456 ELDLDELLRSAMQE
+456 ELDLDKLLRSAMQE

-484 TERPETEPVVVAD
+484 TEQPETEPAVVAD

-508 ASEEDLRM
+508 ASEEDSRM
-516 EQVATPAEEVQAE
+516 EQA
-529 FAQSE
+529 
-534 ATARAGEQVART
+534 ART

-634 TDAALEE
+634 TDAVLEE

-653 SVRMDAL
+653 SARMDAL

-674 VEKAAAGAAARIL
+674 VEKAAAGAAARIM

-692 KLIQG
+692 KQIKG